1 MPSGT
6 VLIRA
11 KNGWYTSIM
20 KLDAKDILLI
30 QQEYKKQLALSPVNK
45 VPIKQFFLCP
55 VGLVGA
61 GKSTVMRQL
70 SEMLSFVRISSDDI
84 RELLKEHGADYEHL
98 MEIVRPLA
106 EELAARG
113 FSIGFD
119 ADCGNPKTKELILKL
134 AERMGAK
141 VFWIHINPPEDF
153 ILNKLR
159 AYNHSWLFKDGEEAV
174 ENYYHQKQKRLEE
187 KTHFDF
193 LASID
198 TSRSDL
204 ADQIRNVASLV
215 TKELC

>member
-1 MPSGT
+1 
-6 VLIRA
+6 
-11 KNGWYTSIM
+11 M

-45 VPIKQFFLCP
+45 VPVKQFFLCP

-61 GKSTVMRQL
+61 GKSTMMRPL

-119 ADCGNPKTKELILKL
+119 ADCGNPKTKEMILEL

-159 AYNHSWLFKDGEEAV
+159 AYNHSWLFKNGKEAI
-174 ENYYHQKQKRLEE
+174 ENYHHQKQKRLEE

-204 ADQIRNVASLV
+204 ADQIRNVVSLV
-215 TKELC
+215 IKELC